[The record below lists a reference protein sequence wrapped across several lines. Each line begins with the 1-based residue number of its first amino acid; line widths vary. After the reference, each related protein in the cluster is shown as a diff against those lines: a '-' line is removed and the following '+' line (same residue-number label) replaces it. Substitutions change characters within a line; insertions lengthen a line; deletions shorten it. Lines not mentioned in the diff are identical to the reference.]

1 MKDTAGL
8 TPLHRAAT
16 NKSDVAPKMMEILL
30 RSGGYPAIV
39 NKDGKTPL
47 DLTTS
52 NKGKCGSQIVE
63 LLEEHLKIYEPP
75 EKKRVKLDCNQ
86 SYQRL

>member
-1 MKDTAGL
+1 MEETA
-8 TPLHRAAT
+8 
-16 NKSDVAPKMMEILL
+16 IL
-30 RSGGYPAIV
+30 

-47 DLTTS
+47 DLATS

-75 EKKRVKLDCNQ
+75 NMKKAKLDCNLIITK
-86 SYQRL
+86 YNIR